1 MSIFPL
7 GHLEA
12 NTTVLVET
20 SSVSFLHEDEHLPIL
35 EGDRRKV

>member
-12 NTTVLVET
+12 NTTVLVGI
-20 SSVSFLHEDEHLPIL
+20 SSVSFLHEDEHLPVL
-35 EGDRRKV
+35 KGERRKV